1 MPNLLYTSNML
12 DIVIYVLFIV
22 LHRMKH
28 WHVLVTFYKNNSI
41 FYFIT
46 NALYDKVFIRLD
58 FFLCIQD

>member
-12 DIVIYVLFIV
+12 DIVIYFPFIV

-28 WHVLVTFYKNNSI
+28 WHVLVTFYKNKYI

-46 NALYDKVFIRLD
+46 NKAFYV
-58 FFLCIQD
+58 